1 MKLFLHRSTAIEP
14 SNHVAGLGWV
24 VSVMLCLSM
33 FFAQVAPMS
42 AAQNNMV
49 WVEIC
54 GEHGAEVIQVEA
66 GDLGPESDPISECV
80 HCSYCLAEAPVMSG
94 LVPVFKSEIPN
105 LVLMESAF
113 LSAQDGVL
121 HVSKQYC
128 SQCRGPPI
136 GNTYNKM
143 ISIHYVLTTDAPMM
157 PNTPMVAS

>member
-1 MKLFLHRSTAIEP
+1 MKIFLHKSTTLEP
-14 SNHVAGLGWV
+14 LNHVVGFGWI
-24 VSVMLCLSM
+24 VSVMLCFSM
-33 FFAQVAPMS
+33 FLAQVTPMS
-42 AAQNNMV
+42 AAQNSMI

-54 GEHGAEVIQVEA
+54 GEHGAEVIQVEV
-66 GDLGPESDPISECV
+66 GDISPESDPASECA

-94 LVPVFKSEIPN
+94 IVPVFKTEIPN
-105 LVLMESAF
+105 LVLMEPASP
-113 LSAQDGVL
+113 SAQDGVL

-143 ISIHYVLTTDAPMM
+143 ISIHYVMTTHVSMM